1 MVVNPVL
8 VAIYSGGVVQDHA
21 LLFEQRIARLRGTM
35 AKTNQ
40 NAARVGAPKAS
51 ANERGSLKSM
61 HKLMA
66 VLDCFSSYDR
76 SLTLSEISARC
87 GMPKTTVHRLV
98 SSLREVKLLEQ
109 DRERDSYRMGIRLF
123 ELGSIVLGNL
133 DIYREA
139 RHLVERLM
147 SATGENSHLCV
158 FDGTNMV
165 SIEHRE
171 PGASS
176 VNWTTTL
183 SISPSY
189 CTGVGKAALAYQD
202 SSVIEKIIR
211 GGLMPYTPTTITD
224 PDRLREE
231 LALTRQRGFAID
243 EGEHQPGVRCLAAPI
258 FNSAGRVFAAISVS
272 GPKERITPERLP
284 SLSALVIATA
294 DQISRHLGYDK
305 KA

>member
-1 MVVNPVL
+1 MARTTTLKISP
-8 VAIYSGGVVQDHA
+8 APRQ
-21 LLFEQRIARLRGTM
+21 EQPEKSTD
-35 AKTNQ
+35 
-40 NAARVGAPKAS
+40 
-51 ANERGSLKSM
+51 RGSLKSM

-66 VLDCFSSYDR
+66 VLDCFSRYDR

-109 DRERDSYRMGIRLF
+109 DRGRDSYRMGIRLF

-139 RHLVERLM
+139 RPLVERLM
-147 SATGENSHLCV
+147 GATGVGSHLCV

-165 SIEHRE
+165 SIEHLE

-183 SISPSY
+183 SISPAY
-189 CTGVGKAALAYQD
+189 CTGVGKAVLAFQD
-202 SSVIEKIIR
+202 EAVIDKIIA

-224 PDRLREE
+224 PAALRME
-231 LALTRQRGFAID
+231 LAATAERGYSID
-243 EGEHQPGVRCLAAPI
+243 EGEHQPNVRCVAAPI
-258 FNSAGRVFAAISVS
+258 YNTAGRVFAAISATGDKAQVS
-272 GPKERITPERLP
+272 VDRIP
-284 SLSALVIATA
+284 SLSALVVATA
-294 DQISRHLGYDK
+294 DQISRQLGYDRRP
-305 KA
+305 